1 MPERLAGEVA
11 HSASAKVIEGGE
23 KSWCQRAKWQQCQ
36 QMKRLVVGRSQV
48 NCGYIF
54 LDLP

>member
-36 QMKRLVVGRSQV
+36 RMKRLVDGRSQV